1 MLILFLII
9 STIFLTYKHENK
21 IMFLLSGIF
30 AGLAFYTKFTI
41 LFYILIQ
48 LIYFIIFL
56 KKIKFKNIL
65 FYYIGILIVFITF
78 SFMGYFSWL
87 TLITGKSIAVIKASI
102 EQNSSIRQIS
112 QFLYFG
118 SPFLIIFILGIILK
132 IFRNVTFIEKIVYL
146 SLIFGAFIFIV
157 STFYYSDFNRYLL
170 VFIIPLFPF
179 FIKIVNKI
187 KITKIESIIILF
199 TNYIILTILIIF

>member
-1 MLILFLII
+1 
-9 STIFLTYKHENK
+9 
-21 IMFLLSGIF
+21 MFLLSGIF